1 MSSEDMPEI
10 KEVDIEACQAK
21 VVHESVHEAEGESP
35 QALKEAIQAEKDKAL
50 RAHAELENFRKRKEA
65 ELESY
70 KKYAQEKLILALLP
84 VLDSFDRACEHA
96 QSQPQAQDILD
107 GFMLIQKQ
115 FHAVIEKSGVV
126 AIEALNQAFDPH
138 QHQAVMEEEVENVAS
153 GTVIKEMQKG
163 YSLHQKVIRPSMVVV
178 AK

>member
-1 MSSEDMPEI
+1 MSSEEMPEI
-10 KEVDIEACQAK
+10 KEIDIEACQAK
-21 VVHESVHEAEGESP
+21 VAQDSVQETGGESI
-35 QALKEAIQAEKDKAL
+35 QALKEEIQAEKDKAL
-50 RAHAELENFRKRKEA
+50 RAYAELENFRKRKEA
-65 ELESY
+65 EVESF
-70 KKYAQEKLILALLP
+70 KKYAQEKFILGLLP
-84 VLDSFDRACEHA
+84 VLDSFDRACEHGK
-96 QSQPQAQDILD
+96 SQTQAQEIME

-126 AIEALNQAFDPH
+126 AIEALDQQFDPH